1 VAPQA
6 QTTDFPLQS
15 FELQVELDTPRHR
28 LVPYPL
34 CGRLDLQSFLDP
46 PVVSYSVQHS
56 LSTLTIRLRLEVFP
70 TGPGRDPRQKNLLS
84 SRDLSPHYKVYPTLA
99 VSFPPRPEGPDGKQ
113 DRLS

>member
-6 QTTDFPLQS
+6 QTTVCPLQS
-15 FELQVELDTPRHR
+15 IELRIELDTPRHR
-28 LVPYPL
+28 LVPLPL
-34 CGRLDLQSFLDP
+34 CGRLDLQSFPDL

-56 LSTLTIRLRLEVFP
+56 LYTLTIRLRLEVFP

-84 SRDLSPHYKVYPTLA
+84 SHDLSPHCKVYPTLA
-99 VSFPPRPEGPDGKQ
+99 ASFPPRPEGPDGKQ